1 MGARRE
7 TVPWRRAG
15 VRIASGVA
23 VAACAAVAAVAVI
36 LPPPARADARRP
48 LEREPGAG
56 RVAPRDGPIVPRQ
69 LSVTTV
75 PEATARLRSL
85 VTPAAVPAPVARC
98 TGPGQVSGTLNLN
111 LATQEE
117 LERLPGIGP
126 AKAQRILAWRA
137 RNVRFRQVRDL
148 RRVKGF
154 GRKTVLRLA
163 PYLTV
168 EGATTLQ
175 GGER

>member
-1 MGARRE
+1 M
-7 TVPWRRAG
+7 
-15 VRIASGVA
+15 A
-23 VAACAAVAAVAVI
+23 VAACAAVAAVAVV

-48 LEREPGAG
+48 LEPMPGAG
-56 RVAPRDGPIVPRQ
+56 RVAPRDGPWGGAMSSPG
-69 LSVTTV
+69 
-75 PEATARLRSL
+75 P
-85 VTPAAVPAPVARC
+85 PAPIAAPIARC
-98 TGPGQVSGTLNLN
+98 QGPGELSGTLNLN

-126 AKAQRILAWRA
+126 AKAKRILEWRA
-137 RNVRFRQVRDL
+137 RHARFRHVRDL

-168 EGATTLQ
+168 DGSSTLQ